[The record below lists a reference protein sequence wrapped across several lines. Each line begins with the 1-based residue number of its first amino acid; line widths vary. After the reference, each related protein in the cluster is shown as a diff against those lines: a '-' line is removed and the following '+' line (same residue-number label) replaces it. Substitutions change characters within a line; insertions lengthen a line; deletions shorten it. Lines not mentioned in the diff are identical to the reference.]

1 MVTQLRQLCVKL
13 NLNLTQ
19 VLLVERSIHMERVG
33 VLQETVAIKEQAN
46 RRRRCNRTSKVQ
58 AEMRPE
64 AKPFYLWQQV
74 RSVTEGGQSCHHGGT
89 GQ

>member
-1 MVTQLRQLCVKL
+1 MVTQLRQLCLKL
-13 NLNLTQ
+13 NLDLTQ
-19 VLLVERSIHMERVG
+19 VLPVERSIHMERVG
-33 VLQETVAIKEQAN
+33 VFQETVAIKEQAN
-46 RRRRCNRTSKVQ
+46 RRRRCNRTSEVQ

-74 RSVTEGGQSCHHGGT
+74 RRVTESGQSCHHGGT